1 MIELQSLS
9 YFIGGNAILQNLNWQ
24 VREGQHALMLGAS
37 GSGKTT
43 LLHLLAGLLTPTSG
57 AITVDGQNIAALQGS
72 AQDAWRGCSI
82 GMVFQTLHLVKALT
96 MQDNLRLAR
105 TMAGLPADDARIEAL
120 LKELGLADKAA
131 SYPHQLSIGQAQRVA
146 IARAV
151 VNKPRWILADEPT
164 SALDDA
170 HCTETLKLLEAQAQE
185 CGATLIIATHDQRIK
200 SRYQHR
206 LELQATMRQAA

>member
-1 MIELQSLS
+1 MIELQNAS
-9 YFIGGNAILQNLNWQ
+9 YAIGGNTILQNLNWQ

-57 AITVDGQNIAALQGS
+57 AITVDGQNIATLQGS
-72 AQDAWRGCSI
+72 AKDAWRGKHL

-96 MQDNLRLAR
+96 VRDNLRLAR
-105 TMAGLPADDARIEAL
+105 TMAGLPADDARIENL
-120 LKELGLADKAA
+120 LKGLGLGEKLG
-131 SYPHQLSIGQAQRVA
+131 SYPHQLSVGQAQRVA

-151 VNKPRWILADEPT
+151 VNKPKWILADEPT

-170 HCTETLKLLEAQAQE
+170 HCAETLNLLETQAQE
-185 CGATLIIATHDQRIK
+185 CGATLIIATHDQRIR
-200 SRYQHR
+200 SRYAHR
-206 LELQATMRQAA
+206 LELQTEIREAA

>member
-1 MIELQSLS
+1 MIELQNVS
-9 YFIGGNAILQNLNWQ
+9 YSIGGNAIFQNLNWQ

-57 AITVDGQNIAALQGS
+57 AVVVDGQNIAVLQGGTR
-72 AQDAWRGCSI
+72 DAWRGRTI
-82 GMVFQTLHLVKALT
+82 GMVFQTLHLVQALT
-96 MQDNLRLAR
+96 VRDNLRLAR
-105 TMAGLPADDARIEAL
+105 TMAGLPADDARIDGL
-120 LKELGLADKAA
+120 LKGLGLADKAS
-131 SYPHQLSIGQAQRVA
+131 SYPHQLSVGQAQRVA

-151 VNKPRWILADEPT
+151 VNKPKWILADEPT

-170 HCTETLKLLEAQAQE
+170 HCAETLNLLEAQARE
-185 CGATLIIATHDQRIK
+185 CGATLILATHDQRIK

-206 LELQATMRQAA
+206 LELQPAMRQAA

>member
-1 MIELQSLS
+1 MIELQNLS
-9 YFIGGNAILQNLNWQ
+9 YAIDGNAILSNLNWQ

-57 AITVDGQNIAALQGS
+57 AIMVDGQNISALQSS
-72 AQDAWRGCSI
+72 AQDAWRGRSI

-96 MQDNLRLAR
+96 VRDNLRLAR
-105 TMAGLPADDARIEAL
+105 TMAGLPADDARVEAL
-120 LKELGLADKAA
+120 LKGLGLADKAA
-131 SYPHQLSIGQAQRVA
+131 SYPHQLSVGQAQRVA

-151 VNKPRWILADEPT
+151 VNKPKWILADEPT

-170 HCTETLKLLEAQAQE
+170 HCAETLNLLEKQAQE

-206 LELQATMRQAA
+206 LELQPAMRQAA